1 MTIEEVKALI
11 LENKNAKKYT
21 IEDTDNGFT
30 VTLGNFRLTVNK
42 QIADN
47 IETEL
52 PYKYLGIDRE
62 DRTAQIHDIEKD
74 INVLLSRDWEPQTY
88 SRAFHVFIGEP
99 EENGKYYTCNEI
111 ILQKDYYDL
120 ITEIDVDGDFDVT
133 NGGADADVVYME
145 TICSLPIGTLNA
157 INEIPARDAIDSDM
171 YTYSSKYT
179 DWYGKGFTKG
189 KLDIRAFYQKWKENR
204 AKRKK

>member
-1 MTIEEVKALI
+1 MTVEEVKDLI
-11 LENKNAKKYT
+11 LDNKNSKKYT
-21 IEDTDNGFT
+21 IEDIDNGFT
-30 VTLGNFRLTVNK
+30 VTLGNFRLTINK

-62 DRTAQIHDIEKD
+62 DRVAKIHDIEKD

-99 EENGKYYTCNEI
+99 EENGEYYTVDEAF
-111 ILQKDYYDL
+111 LHTDYYDL
-120 ITEIDVDGDFDVT
+120 ITEIDVDGDYDVT
-133 NGGADADVVYME
+133 KGYADADVVYIN

-157 INEIPARDAIDSDM
+157 INEIPACDAINSDVR
-171 YTYSSKYT
+171 TYSDKYT

-189 KLDIRAFYQKWKENR
+189 KLNIYAFYRKWQE
-204 AKRKK
+204 AKYKK

>member
-1 MTIEEVKALI
+1 MTVEEIKGLI
-11 LENKNAKKYT
+11 LDNKNSKKYT

-30 VTLGNFRLTVNK
+30 VTLGNFRLTINK

-52 PYKYLGIDRE
+52 PYKYLGVDRE
-62 DRTAQIHDIEKD
+62 DRVVKIHDIEKD

-99 EENGKYYTCNEI
+99 EENGYYFTVDEEI
-111 ILQKDYYDL
+111 LNKDYYDL
-120 ITEIDVDGDFDVT
+120 ITKIDIDGEYDVT
-133 NGGADADVVYME
+133 SGSADADVVYID

-157 INEIPARDAIDSDM
+157 INEIPATGAIDSDASA
-171 YTYSSKYT
+171 YSDKYT

-189 KLDIRAFYQKWKENR
+189 KLNIYAFYQKWKEY
-204 AKRKK
+204 KK

>member
-1 MTIEEVKALI
+1 MTVEEVKDLI
-11 LENKNAKKYT
+11 LNNKNSKKYT

-30 VTLGNFRLTVNK
+30 VTLGNFRLTINK
-42 QIADN
+42 QISDN

-52 PYKYLGIDRE
+52 PYKYLGINRE
-62 DRTAQIHDIEKD
+62 DRVAKIHDIGKD

-99 EENGKYYTCNEI
+99 EENGKYYTVNEA
-111 ILQKDYYDL
+111 ILPVDYYDL
-120 ITEIDVDGDFDVT
+120 ITEIDVECDFDVT
-133 NGGADADVVYME
+133 SGGADADVVHID

-157 INEIPARDAIDSDM
+157 INEIPARDVINSDM
-171 YTYSSKYT
+171 YTYSDKYT

-189 KLDIRAFYQKWKENR
+189 KLNIYEFYRKWKEY
-204 AKRKK
+204 KK